1 MDNSGCV
8 IEYLSKHEKMK
19 QTAVQWLLENL
30 ITEPFSEEHFEYNN
44 NCWYKAE
51 EMEKA
56 QIMKTWYDCKLSIIE
71 RNPTDAEQYYNE
83 TFKS

>member
-1 MDNSGCV
+1 M
-8 IEYLSKHEKMK
+8 ERMEK
-19 QTAVQWLLENL
+19 QLTAVEWLALYIKG
-30 ITEPFSEEHFEYNN
+30 ITSL
-44 NCWYKAE
+44 NCDEVIQQAK